1 VRLQYCF
8 ESVLSGFVTDRS
20 IIAALE
26 AAVHRVLDHLGA
38 ELADLGLR
46 QAEINVLAQLRP
58 GVPRPVGELVAA
70 TGQRPSTLTGVLD
83 RLERKRLVR
92 RRVNAADRR
101 SFTIELTTSGEAA
114 AARVHDAFAALDA
127 RVRDDLPPAATDG
140 FHHVLD
146 TLERHTRGT
155 TA

>member
-1 VRLQYCF
+1 VP
-8 ESVLSGFVTDRS
+8 DRS

-26 AAVHRVLDHLGA
+26 AAVHRVLDHLA
-38 ELADLGLR
+38 SELADLGLR

-58 GVPRPVGELVAA
+58 RQPRPVGELVAA

-101 SFTIELTTSGEAA
+101 SFTIELTATGEAA
-114 AARVHDAFAALDA
+114 AARVHEAFVALDA
-127 RVRDDLPPAATDG
+127 AVLADVAPHAADG
-140 FHHVLD
+140 FHHVLE
-146 TLERHTRGT
+146 TLERHTT
-155 TA
+155 

>member
-1 VRLQYCF
+1 
-8 ESVLSGFVTDRS
+8 VTDRS
-20 IIAALE
+20 IVAGLE
-26 AAVHRVLDHLGA
+26 AAVHRVLDHLAA

-58 GVPRPVGELVAA
+58 GAVRPVGELVAA

-101 SFTIELTTSGEAA
+101 SFTIELTAAGEAA
-114 AARVHDAFAALDA
+114 AARVSAAFAALDDG
-127 RVRDDLPPAATDG
+127 VRADLPPAAAEG
-140 FHHVLD
+140 FHDVLD
-146 TLERHTRGT
+146 AIERTIRGRT
-155 TA
+155 

>member
-1 VRLQYCF
+1 
-8 ESVLSGFVTDRS
+8 VTDRS
-20 IIAALE
+20 VVAALE
-26 AAVHRVLDHLGA
+26 AAVHRVLDHLAA

-58 GVPRPVGELVAA
+58 GTPRAVGELVAA

-83 RLERKRLVR
+83 RLERRRLVR

-101 SFTIELTTSGEAA
+101 SFTIELTAAGERAA
-114 AARVHDAFAALDA
+114 TRVDATFAALDE
-127 RVRDDLPPAATDG
+127 RVLSGLPPAAVEG

-146 TLERHTRGT
+146 AVERHTKGT
-155 TA
+155 T

>member
-1 VRLQYCF
+1 VF
-8 ESVLSGFVTDRS
+8 VLSELVTDRS
-20 IIAALE
+20 VIAALE
-26 AAVHRVLDHLGA
+26 AAVHRVLDHLAA

-46 QAEINVLAQLRP
+46 QAEVNVLAQLRP
-58 GVPRPVGELVAA
+58 GERRSVGELVTA

-83 RLERKRLVR
+83 RLERGRLVR

-101 SFTIELTTSGEAA
+101 SFTIELTARGEAA

-127 RVRDDLPPAATDG
+127 RVLSDLPPSAAEG

-146 TLERHTRGT
+146 AVERSTKGT
-155 TA
+155 P